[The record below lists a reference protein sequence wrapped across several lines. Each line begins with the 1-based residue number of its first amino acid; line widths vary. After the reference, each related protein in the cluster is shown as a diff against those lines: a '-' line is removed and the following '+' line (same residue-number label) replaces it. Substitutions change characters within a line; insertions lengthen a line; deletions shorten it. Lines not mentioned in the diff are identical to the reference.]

1 MEGDLRTIEQHLSTI
16 ATELRL
22 IREALEAQAEYEHEE
37 EDEDEDEEGEE
48 YDEEDEEEE

>member
-1 MEGDLRTIEQHLSTI
+1 MEGDLRTIEQHLATI

-37 EDEDEDEEGEE
+37 EEEDEE
-48 YDEEDEEEE
+48 YDEEDEDEEE

>member
-37 EDEDEDEEGEE
+37 EEEEGEE